1 VIQTTIKR
9 LGRPIVSSVAFLT
22 GYCFLTESL
31 GVNRGARILSY
42 HGINHRP
49 TNSYAVPT
57 QKYANQMKFLTERFT
72 IISVDQL
79 VALLREGRP
88 IPSHAVSVTIDDGY
102 RDTYT
107 HAYPIL
113 MRFAIPATIF
123 LPVAFIG
130 ASSCERE
137 ASKLPQTDFL
147 SRDQVREMSQNG
159 IAFGSH
165 TLTHVS
171 LTKLTRQEVQYQLE
185 HSKARLETQIDKP
198 VTGFAYPYG
207 TFRDFN
213 PEIKQLVAAAGYS
226 WAVALISG
234 VNNHKADLFALRRTM
249 VKRDDGMV
257 LFEKAMRGSLDP
269 WIVMQRLG
277 KFLQ

>member
-1 VIQTTIKR
+1 MIQTTIKR

-79 VALLREGRP
+79 VDLLREGKS
-88 IPSHAVSVTIDDGY
+88 IPPRAVTIDDGY
-102 RDTYT
+102 KDAYT
-107 HAYPIL
+107 NAYPIL
-113 MRFAIPATIF
+113 KRFAIPATIF
-123 LPVAFIG
+123 LPVEFIG
-130 ASSCERE
+130 ASPSER
-137 ASKLPQTDFL
+137 ATSKLPQTDFL
-147 SRDQVREMSQNG
+147 SWDQVREMSQNG

-171 LTKLTRQEVQYQLE
+171 LTKLTLQEVQYQLE
-185 HSKARLETQIDKP
+185 SSKARLEIEIGKP
-198 VTGFAYPYG
+198 VPGFSYPYG
-207 TFRDFN
+207 TVRDFN
-213 PEIKQLVAAAGYS
+213 PEIEQLVAAAGYS
-226 WAVALISG
+226 WAVTGLSG
-234 VNNHKADLFALRRTM
+234 VNNRRSNLFALRRTK
-249 VKRDDGMV
+249 VERDDGMYV
-257 LFEKAMRGSLDP
+257 FKKAMRGALDP
-269 WIVMQRLG
+269 WIVMDRLG
-277 KFLQ
+277 KFL